1 MVQFLVQRKKKD
13 AEERRARQKKA
24 QEDFRNMLEVSWLLL
39 LDVFGS
45 LGLLYFSLMKT
56 NSFPHY
62 VLLSGLL
69 HRSPKI

>member
-1 MVQFLVQRKKKD
+1 MLQFLVQRKKKD

-45 LGLLYFSLMKT
+45 LGFVI
-56 NSFPHY
+56 F
-62 VLLSGLL
+62 LSD
-69 HRSPKI
+69 KD